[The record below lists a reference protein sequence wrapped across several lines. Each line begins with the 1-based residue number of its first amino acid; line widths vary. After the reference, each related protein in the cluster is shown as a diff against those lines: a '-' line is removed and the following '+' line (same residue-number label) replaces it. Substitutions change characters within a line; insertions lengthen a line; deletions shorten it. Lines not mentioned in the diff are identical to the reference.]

1 MTETFSLKAE
11 LREKLGTSNSAV
23 ARKQGKLPVNVY
35 GHKQASISVA
45 IDNHAFVEAIRK
57 GHRLF
62 DMDIAG
68 KNEKLLLKDVQYDY
82 LGKNIIHADL
92 MRVDL
97 SETVKVFVPIVLKGT
112 APGTLSGGIIDEVLS
127 KLEVECV
134 VTNIPEA
141 IPVSVKSLEI
151 GKSIHAGEIELPE
164 GVKLLTDPLAMVLS
178 CHILIVKA
186 VAEGTEE
193 GAVAAPAS
201 PEVLTEKN
209 KEAKEK

>member
-11 LREKLGTSNSAV
+11 LREKLGTRSSAG
-23 ARKQGKLPVNVY
+23 ARKQGMLPVNIY
-35 GHKQASISVA
+35 GHKQASVSVA
-45 IDNHAFVEAIRK
+45 TDNHNFIEAVRK

-97 SETVKVFVPIVLKGT
+97 SETVKVSVPVVLKGT

-127 KLEVECV
+127 ELEVECV
-134 VTNIPEA
+134 VTNIPES

-151 GKSIHAGEIELPE
+151 GKVIHAGEIEMPE
-164 GVKLLTDPLAMVLS
+164 GVKLLTDATAIVLS
-178 CHILIVKA
+178 CHIMVVKVVEETA
-186 VAEGTEE
+186 EE
-193 GAVAAPAS
+193 GVAAAAPAS
-201 PEVLTEKN
+201 PVVLTEKN
-209 KEAKEK
+209 KDKE

>member
-11 LREKLGTSNSAV
+11 LREKLGTRSSAG
-23 ARKQGKLPVNVY
+23 ARKQGMLPVNIY
-35 GHKQASISVA
+35 GHKQASVSVA
-45 IDNHAFVEAIRK
+45 IDNHNFIEAVRK

-97 SETVKVFVPIVLKGT
+97 SETVKVSVPVVLKGT

-127 KLEVECV
+127 ELEVECV
-134 VTNIPEA
+134 VTNIPES
-141 IPVSVKSLEI
+141 IFVSVKSLEI
-151 GKSIHAGEIELPE
+151 GKVIHAGEIEMPE
-164 GVKLLTDPLAMVLS
+164 GVKLLTDPTAIVLS
-178 CHILIVKA
+178 CHIMIVKA
-186 VAEGTEE
+186 VAETAEE
-193 GAVAAPAS
+193 GVAAAAPAS
-201 PEVLTEKN
+201 PVVLTEKN
-209 KEAKEK
+209 KDKE